1 MKSILIYN
9 DIGGVMI
16 LRLATEADISV
27 IIELRNDMLRAYEEN
42 LPDDLAKSIRNYLE
56 KHIADKSCICALAE
70 IDGRIVSMA
79 MLCCYEDIPDE
90 SNLNGKCAKL
100 CSVYTVTEFRRKGY
114 MEKLLSY
121 LLDKAKDEGIK
132 AITTSADRN
141 AMSLY
146 ERVGFLTASTVM
158 YIDL

>member
-1 MKSILIYN
+1 
-9 DIGGVMI
+9 MI

-27 IIELRNDMLRAYEEN
+27 IIKLRNDMLRAYEEN

-114 MEKLLSY
+114 MEKLLS
-121 LLDKAKDEGIK
+121 
-132 AITTSADRN
+132 
-141 AMSLY
+141 
-146 ERVGFLTASTVM
+146 
-158 YIDL
+158 